1 MTCFIRHAKAGRW
14 RANLLTEGNYHLNT
28 ENDTF
33 QEENWIVFLSTLVS
47 EMKDKK
53 QIEFDY
59 LTKTGLLL
67 QYPEMEEGFQ
77 KRTFTIS
84 DVGVTTRVMNSW
96 EKSGLFRSNKAR
108 LRRKFNLEEIIWLK
122 IIKQLKK
129 FDVKLPIIKAL
140 NEELMGSVDL
150 NAMAQ
155 SEGIKEEVIKVLG
168 VGTKSKNNNELE
180 KMLDNILG
188 MDIVKAAFSQ
198 INISTLGLLIR
209 DAVILKNHISIL
221 VNDKGE
227 AVPFKELYSDVYYK
241 NPDFLDFIRTTYV
254 SVSLTQIIKQFI
266 KDHTTEAHVTFAII
280 TAKEYELLELLGKKK
295 VKSAKVIFDEEGQM
309 KYLHLTQSKNHI
321 TQSEVLDVILTHPY
335 SDIEIRTQNGKI
347 THFENT
353 RKIKL

>member
-1 MTCFIRHAKAGRW
+1 
-14 RANLLTEGNYHLNT
+14 
-28 ENDTF
+28 
-33 QEENWIVFLSTLVS
+33 
-47 EMKDKK
+47 MKDKK

-168 VGTKSKNNNELE
+168 VGTKSKNN
-180 KMLDNILG
+180 
-188 MDIVKAAFSQ
+188 
-198 INISTLGLLIR
+198 
-209 DAVILKNHISIL
+209 
-221 VNDKGE
+221 
-227 AVPFKELYSDVYYK
+227 
-241 NPDFLDFIRTTYV
+241 
-254 SVSLTQIIKQFI
+254 
-266 KDHTTEAHVTFAII
+266 
-280 TAKEYELLELLGKKK
+280 KK
-295 VKSAKVIFDEEGQM
+295 
-309 KYLHLTQSKNHI
+309 
-321 TQSEVLDVILTHPY
+321 
-335 SDIEIRTQNGKI
+335 
-347 THFENT
+347 
-353 RKIKL
+353 